1 MVVGYQTP
9 KPGPLRTAHFS
20 PSPSARDEVCPRS
33 PLRGI
38 AAAVGYAEPEEVPE
52 REERDV
58 VQIMQRRLLSLRWA
72 NRAVAQLWHCDRGL
86 NDLRGA
92 LLGVPFSDFRL
103 LASGAPLVEEPM
115 RLEWP
120 VRPPGSPC
128 PERPGWVGRPLALRN
143 SGGVLQP
150 VRSAPSVGRLM
161 AMGPFPGRAPLPQQ
175 DPPPPV
181 LAPVDVTG
189 ALLAGVAERLR
200 GWRRPVGWRT
210 AAFTFEE
217 PPLAP
222 RIGAPRGVLTVSLEV
237 PRPSEL
243 PLEEWT
249 PLGQA
254 AWEQLK
260 ALFGPDAPRR
270 SGDSP
275 KGETVLSSEP
285 SSGVTQSSLSFPCS
299 ETVPSSGSSVVMLG
313 EDPRPF
319 EEFRYPALCSTQ
331 GGASFGL
338 RTQPCANDPGVGSR
352 AGCDSTGLRLVEAGV
367 EPNPGPREDFQLRPE
382 LLRWLVSTTGWPQP
396 LVDGFAASHN
406 ALCSVFWDNT
416 TDAFTQPWLR
426 ESPVWI
432 NPPFHLLGVVVRHIR
447 KYGAHA
453 LVLCPHCSPSL
464 TALRALSRDEVVL
477 PRIPLFL
484 RQGWDPMPTPPWG
497 TSVFYVHH
505 WPVGLRTLLGP
516 TGDVSRPTHTP
527 LLQCGDVESNPGP
540 SSGPSAVLLSHQEW
554 LLGEFVND
562 PGRAQ
567 WDVRW
572 LMGQAG
578 PDGGE
583 PGSPRGLLFT
593 CCICDESIY
602 ARTLLPLWGHR
613 CPPGS
618 FEAEE
623 AEVEEPPRTG
633 RGDALL
639 SHGDVESNPGPSPSR
654 KDKGVVRPREGVQED
669 VDMAPSAADP
679 TFVPRC
685 PGGPGDAILP
695 SYEGGAM
702 SAPAPRR
709 PSLPGDGQ
717 EDWDGDL
724 AHQPS
729 VSSNAAFPK
738 RGRST
743 GPGAAGNLW
752 MEGPPPAHP
761 PRSLSAPPLAPV
773 TPPVSLQRLLQC
785 PVGVLSHIPAALRA
799 TVGDALA
806 LLLRGVAE
814 APTELGMWALLAFPK
829 LVLRANAR
837 GGRSHNTDVATE
849 VNRRLFMWRTWQWGP
864 LWEEALASARPQGQG
879 PITRGRTAAAAVTEE
894 TCKRL
899 RRLVGEGAP
908 ARAMQTLLSEGVH
921 DAADPEVQQ
930 RLRELHPGAP
940 PLASEDEGL
949 LGTASPLVPNVS
961 EAWLAAVLDAV
972 RTFPNG
978 SAPGPS
984 GLRPSALQD
993 LLCRN
998 RRSGDLLPALATF
1011 VQACVN
1017 GRLPDT
1023 LGPMLC
1029 AARLIPLKKKD
1040 GGVRPVAVGEVLR
1053 RVVGKCLLR
1062 HPNVADQVKS
1072 LQPLQLGVGV
1082 PMACPIIAHG
1092 LRRAVN
1098 ELPVT
1103 GDWAILQ
1110 VDVSNAFNTV
1120 ARSAIMAG
1128 ARDFV
1133 PAVIPWMQFCYSKT
1147 VPLFTGD
1154 QVIHS
1159 STGTHQGCPMGPLG
1173 FALGIQR
1180 ALRTTAARTPL
1191 SWMSFYLDDGH
1202 LLAPLAD
1209 LAAAFP
1215 VLQTEL
1221 AAVGLRVNL
1230 AKCALWGPG
1239 ERLVAQLP
1247 EDHPLRGVTST
1258 PFLPDSGLQVLG
1270 LPVDFP
1276 GTLGKTR
1283 CVFDDAASKLSGGLS
1298 ALAAAQDAQVQH
1310 ALLRSC
1316 ADACKLLFLAQG
1328 CEVGAPMV
1336 KQAMERAD
1344 DDIMSTF
1351 EEVLGMPLSLPQ
1363 RLQASLPMR
1372 KGGCGIKLLSTSA
1385 APARLAFLATYAAKA
1400 AALGVPAHW
1409 CVPLECDV
1417 VSACEALA
1425 ATGVTRTL
1433 APLAGWRERP
1443 ATICSA
1449 QSLHRQQ
1456 RWWAEHVV
1464 EAQAERLRVLVQG
1477 TARDAARLALQCKG
1491 QGTGWMHVAPHPGLD
1506 TVMGHAEYQLG
1517 LRWWL
1522 GLPLVPDMADGEVCP
1537 KCHAT
1542 ALDRFG
1548 DHLMCCRQN
1557 NFSARHGALQDSLLL
1572 VLGIAKQPAEREQ
1585 PLRQANASRVLRQ
1598 QLRPADILL
1607 RGWAGGRDVAVD
1619 VTIAHPLQLAELP
1632 WQVDK
1637 AKSFLRRREELK
1649 IGKYEAAC
1657 QLEGWGFLPM
1667 AFSTWATPG
1676 PGAFGLLARILRRAA
1691 AGADADD
1698 RSTRLAEL
1706 RDTVTQSVMRQVVR
1720 LLEPA
1725 LSL

>member
-1 MVVGYQTP
+1 MPPQC
-9 KPGPLRTAHFS
+9 PGFCGFGSDPEALFLGPGGQGLAVLGNLEQRHF
-20 PSPSARDEVCPRS
+20 
-33 PLRGI
+33 
-38 AAAVGYAEPEEVPE
+38 
-52 REERDV
+52 
-58 VQIMQRRLLSLRWA
+58 SLRWA
-72 NRAVAQLWHCDRGL
+72 NHVRRHGLGGVHTHLLSLRLVNPEKAGWWHYYWGL
-86 NDLRGA
+86 HALRGGLA
-92 LLGVPFSDFRL
+92 GVPFSIL
-103 LASGAPLVEEPM
+103 SSAASGEILVVELM
-115 RLEWP
+115 GMEW
-120 VRPPGSPC
+120 
-128 PERPGWVGRPLALRN
+128 
-143 SGGVLQP
+143 
-150 VRSAPSVGRLM
+150 SA
-161 AMGPFPGRAPLPQQ
+161 
-175 DPPPPV
+175 
-181 LAPVDVTG
+181 
-189 ALLAGVAERLR
+189 
-200 GWRRPVGWRT
+200 
-210 AAFTFEE
+210 
-217 PPLAP
+217 
-222 RIGAPRGVLTVSLEV
+222 
-237 PRPSEL
+237 
-243 PLEEWT
+243 
-249 PLGQA
+249 
-254 AWEQLK
+254 
-260 ALFGPDAPRR
+260 
-270 SGDSP
+270 
-275 KGETVLSSEP
+275 
-285 SSGVTQSSLSFPCS
+285 
-299 ETVPSSGSSVVMLG
+299 
-313 EDPRPF
+313 
-319 EEFRYPALCSTQ
+319 
-331 GGASFGL
+331 
-338 RTQPCANDPGVGSR
+338 
-352 AGCDSTGLRLVEAGV
+352 
-367 EPNPGPREDFQLRPE
+367 
-382 LLRWLVSTTGWPQP
+382 
-396 LVDGFAASHN
+396 
-406 ALCSVFWDNT
+406 
-416 TDAFTQPWLR
+416 
-426 ESPVWI
+426 
-432 NPPFHLLGVVVRHIR
+432 
-447 KYGAHA
+447 
-453 LVLCPHCSPSL
+453 
-464 TALRALSRDEVVL
+464 
-477 PRIPLFL
+477 
-484 RQGWDPMPTPPWG
+484 
-497 TSVFYVHH
+497 
-505 WPVGLRTLLGP
+505 LLGP
-516 TGDVSRPTHTP
+516 RGKVTRPAHTL
-527 LLQCGDVESNPGP
+527 LLQCGDVDPNPGP
-540 SSGPSAVLLSHQEW
+540 SSGPSSAPPSHQEW
-554 LLGEFVND
+554 LLGEFASD
-562 PGRAQ
+562 PGRTQ
-567 WDVRW
+567 WEIRW
-572 LMGQAG
+572 FTGQSG
-578 PDGGE
+578 PDGEE
-583 PGSPRGLLFT
+583 PRSPRGLLFK
-593 CCICDESIY
+593 CLICDTCVY
-602 ARTLLPLWGHR
+602 ARTFLPLWGHR

-618 FEAEE
+618 FDMEEEE
-623 AEVEEPPRTG
+623 AQVDEPPRTG

-639 SHGDVESNPGPSPSR
+639 SQGDVESNPGPSPSR
-654 KDKGVVRPREGVQED
+654 KDKGVVRPREHNQED

-679 TFVPRC
+679 TFVPGC
-685 PGGPGDAILP
+685 PGGPGDAVLP
-695 SYEGGAM
+695 SYESGAM
-702 SAPAPRR
+702 AAPPPRR
-709 PSLPGDGQ
+709 ASMPEDGQ
-717 EDWDGDL
+717 GDWDGDL

-729 VSSNAAFPK
+729 VSSSVAYPK

-743 GPGAAGNLW
+743 GPSAAGNLW
-752 MEGPPPAHP
+752 VEGAPAAHP

-785 PVGVLSHIPAALRA
+785 PVGVLSHIPAALRPP
-799 TVGDALA
+799 VGDALA

-814 APTELGMWALLAFPK
+814 DPTELGMWALLAFPK

-837 GGRSHNTDVATE
+837 GGRNHNADVVTE

-879 PITRGRTAAAAVTEE
+879 PNTRGRTAAAAVTEA

-908 ARAMQTLLSEGVH
+908 ARAMQTLLSDGVH
-921 DAADPEVQQ
+921 DAADPAVQQ

-940 PLASEDEGL
+940 PLASGDGGA
-949 LGTASPLVPNVS
+949 LGMAALLVPDVS
-961 EAWLAAVLDAV
+961 EAWLASVLDAV

-993 LLCRN
+993 LLCRT

-1017 GRLPDT
+1017 GRLPDA

-1040 GGVRPVAVGEVLR
+1040 GGVRPVAVGEVFR

-1062 HPNVADQVKS
+1062 HPHVVEQVKS

-1098 ELPVT
+1098 ALPLT

-1128 ARDFV
+1128 ARDFA

-1147 VPLFTGD
+1147 VPLFSGE

-1180 ALRTTAARTPL
+1180 ALRTTAALAPL

-1215 VLQTEL
+1215 ILQTEL

-1239 ERLVAQLP
+1239 ERLVAGLP
-1247 EDHPLRGVTST
+1247 DEHPLHGVAST

-1283 CVFDDAASKLSGGLS
+1283 CVFEDARSKLSGGLS
-1298 ALAAAQDAQVQH
+1298 ALAAVQDSQVQH

-1351 EEVLGMPLSLPQ
+1351 EEVLGMPLSRPQ

-1372 KGGCGIKLLSTSA
+1372 KGGCGIKLLSTAA

-1400 AALGVPAHW
+1400 AALGVPSHW
-1409 CVPLECDV
+1409 SVPLEADV

-1425 ATGVTRTL
+1425 GTGVTRTL

-1449 QSLHRQQ
+1449 QSVHRQQ

-1464 EAQAERLRVLVQG
+1464 DAQAEQLRVLVQG

-1491 QGTGWMHVAPHPGLD
+1491 QGTGWMHVAPHPALD

-1522 GLPLVPDMADGEVCP
+1522 GLPLVADMADGEVCP
-1537 KCHAT
+1537 KCHT
-1542 ALDRFG
+1542 TVLDPFG

-1572 VLGIAKQPAEREQ
+1572 VLGMAKQPAEREQ

-1598 QLRPADILL
+1598 HLRPADILL

-1632 WQVDK
+1632 WHVDK

-1649 IGKYEAAC
+1649 NDKYEAAC
-1657 QLEGWGFLPM
+1657 RLEGWGFLPM

-1676 PGAFGLLARILRRAA
+1676 PGAFGLLSRILRRAA
-1691 AGADADD
+1691 AGPPGSRICATPS
-1698 RSTRLAEL
+1698 RS
-1706 RDTVTQSVMRQVVR
+1706 
-1720 LLEPA
+1720 P
-1725 LSL
+1725 